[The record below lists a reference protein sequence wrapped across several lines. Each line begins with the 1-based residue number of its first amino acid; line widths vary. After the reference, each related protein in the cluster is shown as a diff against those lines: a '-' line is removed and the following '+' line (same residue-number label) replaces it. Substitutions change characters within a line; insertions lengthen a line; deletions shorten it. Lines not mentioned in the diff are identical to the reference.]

1 MDSTRMISLSGEWK
15 IIKDEENVGKS
26 MGWAKAVPATDVYD
40 VNVPEYI
47 PNSQWTMEISYSN
60 IFPEYQ
66 GYVWYYKEF
75 EAGPELAD
83 GERLL
88 AVFERVAYICEV
100 YVNGEYAGRHAH
112 QEKEFSLDVTD
123 KIHYGKKNL
132 MAVRCFEPRALGRD
146 VDGIKLSE
154 IPNSCFAQVAA
165 FAGGSDSQFCLEC
178 IGGILGFVHLQ
189 VVPEIRID
197 DIYVRSFWE
206 NGDVC
211 ARIGM
216 MNAGD
221 RPQNKKVEV
230 VFADKKSGAEV
241 CVAGGS
247 YEIPPG
253 RSEIEL
259 RGRIQNHH
267 LWDLDTPVLYTA
279 TAAVD
284 GRGHVSVRFGFR
296 DFRIK
301 NGFFFLN
308 GRRIFLKGAHTA
320 INASS
325 AISMKALGFNMIR
338 TIARAFNEETLNIC
352 DELGLLVMDAAATG
366 WGMTLHENTRAQI
379 EGYNIDMIKGSRN
392 HPSVA
397 MYCLFNEN
405 HADKKELFSYGVQS
419 LPKLRE
425 YAPDAVFL
433 LHSGRWD
440 RDISL
445 GSASNPGSDKWDVYL
460 GAEGII
466 DYPKREN
473 PMYIPGFNDA
483 AMGDIHIYMLVPVA
497 AETANYV
504 RTLGHGVNPVFVSE
518 SGIASQTDPMGE
530 YLAHC
535 HEKLNVAV
543 TLDLEKR
550 LWDETERFLEFYDL
564 KNVYPLSFD
573 FARDTEKL
581 NGAQRTL
588 LYNLYRANPMVNGF
602 SFTSFGVSNE
612 GTLQGNNVIK
622 DSLAYAIQQG
632 NEPLR
637 WSLFSS
643 GRCVYAGRPFEI
655 EAVLC
660 NEDVL
665 APGDYSAQAY
675 IRGKDGCV
683 WKKEFVLNY
692 PAEGHG
698 GMPPLAFSALRE
710 QVVLPEGEYVFS
722 ARLTTGGV
730 AYDGDL
736 KITVLEPKC
745 DVETEIAVCG
755 MPERTT
761 AFLNEHGI
769 RTRELCRED
778 VSDIPQAVLVG
789 GSASAEDIGT
799 LHELA
804 ALGSNVV
811 FTDVLFFEK
820 NADVLKRIAGESALI
835 RNVKSHIYHNDNIGI
850 THPLFKG
857 IKDAGVLDFGK
868 FGMVY
873 PDYLFASVKK
883 PAKTICASIRIE
895 MSFMLQGLTIG
906 EYAAGKGRY
915 VLNAFDITHAL
926 GKHPYADQMLL
937 NFVRHYSSTPSP
949 KSIF

>member
-1 MDSTRMISLSGEWK
+1 MGSAKMISLSGEWR
-15 IIKDEENVGKS
+15 IAKDKENVGKG
-26 MGWAKAVPATDVYD
+26 MGWAKAVPDTDVYD

-47 PNSQWTMEISYSN
+47 PNTQWPMDISYSN

-75 EAGPELAD
+75 EACSELAD
-83 GERLL
+83 AERLL

-100 YVNGEYAGRHAH
+100 YVNGEYAGRHTH

-123 KIHYGKKNL
+123 KVNYGKKNL
-132 MAVRCFEPRALGRD
+132 MAVRCFEPRALGGD
-146 VDGIKLSE
+146 IDGIKLSE
-154 IPNSCFAQVAA
+154 LPNSCFAQVAA
-165 FAGGSDSQFCLEC
+165 FAAGSDTNQFCLEC

-189 VVPEIRID
+189 VVPDTRID

-211 ARIGM
+211 ARIGII
-216 MNAGD
+216 NAGD
-221 RPQNKKVEV
+221 KPQNKKVEV
-230 VFADKKSGAEV
+230 VFADKKSGAEICTV
-241 CVAGGS
+241 GGS

-253 RSEIEL
+253 RSEVVL

-267 LWDLDTPVLYTA
+267 LWELDMPVLYTA

-284 GRGHVSVRFGFR
+284 GKGHTSVRFGFR

-308 GRRIFLKGAHTA
+308 GKRIFIKGAHTA

-352 DELGLLVMDAAATG
+352 DEIGLLVMDAAATA
-366 WGMTLHENTRAQI
+366 WGMTLHENSRAQI
-379 EGYNIDMIKGSRN
+379 EDYNIDMIKASRN
-392 HPSVA
+392 HPSVV

-405 HADKKELFSYGVQS
+405 SAEKKELFSYGVQS

-440 RDISL
+440 REISL
-445 GSASNPGSDKWDVYL
+445 GSASNPGSDKWDVFF

-466 DYPKREN
+466 DYPKREV
-473 PMYIPGFNDA
+473 PMYIGGFGDA
-483 AMGDIHIYMLVPVA
+483 GMGDVHIYMQVPVVPD
-497 AETANYV
+497 TVKYL
-504 RTLGHGVNPVFVSE
+504 RTLGHGLNPVFVSE

-530 YLAHC
+530 YLSHC
-535 HEKLNVAV
+535 NKRLSGAV
-543 TLDLEKR
+543 TLNLVKR
-550 LWDETERFLEFYDL
+550 LWDETESFLEFYDL

-573 FARDTEKL
+573 FVRDTEKL

-588 LYNLYRANPMVNGF
+588 LYNIYRANPMVNGF

-643 GRCVYAGRPFEI
+643 GRTVYAGKPFEI

-675 IRGKDGCV
+675 IKGKDGCV

-692 PAEGHG
+692 PAEGYG
-698 GMPPLAFSALRE
+698 GMAPLAFSALRE
-710 QVVLPEGEYVFS
+710 QVILPEGEYVFS
-722 ARLTTGGV
+722 ARLITGGV

-736 KITVLEPKC
+736 KITVLEPKG
-745 DVETEIAVCG
+745 DIDAEIAVCG
-755 MPERTT
+755 LSERVTT
-761 AFLNEHGI
+761 FLNEHGI
-769 RTRELCRED
+769 RTKELCREHL
-778 VSDIPQAVLVG
+778 SEIPKAVFVG
-789 GSASAEDIGT
+789 GSASTDIIGT

-804 ALGSNVV
+804 AFGSSIV
-811 FTDVLFFEK
+811 FTDLLFFEK
-820 NADVLKRIAGESALI
+820 NADLLKSIAGESAFI
-835 RNVKSHIYHNDNIGI
+835 RNVKGTIYHNDNIGI
-850 THPLFKG
+850 THPLFDG
-857 IKDAGVLDFGK
+857 IKNAGVLEFDK

-873 PDYLFASVKK
+873 PDYLFASVAK
-883 PAKTICASIRIE
+883 PSKTICASIRIE
-895 MSFMLQGLTIG
+895 ISFSLQGLTIG
-906 EYAAGKGRY
+906 EYAAGKGKY
-915 VLNAFDITHAL
+915 VLNAFDITNSL

-937 NFVRHYSSTPSP
+937 NFARHYSS
-949 KSIF
+949 